1 MHALL
6 HLLYYVKVLY
16 TLCSQYVSENVYK
29 PVHKKEQQNL
39 MSFLR
44 ASDGD
49 STWLHY
55 GGKAVL
61 VQAEASLNIQDR
73 AGLRTA

>member
-6 HLLYYVKVLY
+6 HLLYYAKVLY

-29 PVHKKEQQNL
+29 TVHKKEQQNP

-49 STWLHY
+49 SLGYTM
-55 GGKAVL
+55 GGKLVL
-61 VQAEASLNIQDR
+61 VQAGASLNIQDR